1 MLGARSPSGCGPRS
15 VRKVLYGMSFTRTLR
30 AVGGVVVAGALLF
43 GTAPVASADQVRK
56 DQWPL
61 RVFGV
66 DDIWTASTGK
76 GVKVAVIDDPVDGSH
91 RDLKGN
97 VLPGKSFIAG
107 GGTADRPYG
116 EREHG
121 TAMASLI
128 AGHGHGPGGGDG
140 VKGLAPDAKILPVG
154 IDLGDPEGDSDSSGK
169 SMSYAEP
176 LRYAVD
182 HGARVVNMS
191 FMTDDVVPSDAE
203 QAAVDYARKHDV
215 LVVAGSGNSG
225 VSSPRNPAVARG
237 VLTVGAADI
246 DLKVWKFS
254 NYGSHIKLLAPGL
267 HIRSAGVESPY
278 RLANGTS
285 DATAYVS
292 ATAALL
298 RSKFP
303 DLTAGQ
309 IANRMVKTAVLPDS
323 MKGKKLPDPH
333 YGYGIV
339 NPWQALIKKLP
350 AGSEN
355 GPLPALKDGSGKGAG
370 DGKDSEQAAKG
381 MSPGVIIGIVGGVVG
396 LLVVVLIVVLVVKK
410 KNRRNGPP
418 PGGPGGYGGP
428 GGQGGP
434 GGFVPY
440 PSQPNPYQQQPGAPG
455 SYPSAPPAQPP
466 GR

>member
-1 MLGARSPSGCGPRS
+1 
-15 VRKVLYGMSFTRTLR
+15 MSFARTLR

-43 GTAPVASADQVRK
+43 GTAPVASADQIRK

-66 DDIWTASTGK
+66 DDIWTVSTGK
-76 GVKVAVIDDPVDGSH
+76 GVTVAVIDDPVDGSH
-91 RDLKGN
+91 PDLKGN
-97 VLPGKSFIAG
+97 VLPGKSFLSG
-107 GGTADRPYG
+107 GGPADRPDG
-116 EREHG
+116 EFEHG

-154 IDLGDPEGDSDSSGK
+154 VDLGAAGT
-169 SMSYAEP
+169 MSYAKP

-182 HGARVVNMS
+182 HGAKVVNMS
-191 FMTDDVVPSDAE
+191 FEDYADTSPAE
-203 QAAVDYARKHDV
+203 KAAVDYARKHDV
-215 LVVAGSGNSG
+215 LVVASSGNTGSDI
-225 VSSPRNPAVARG
+225 PRLPAAVPG
-237 VLTVGAADI
+237 VLAVGAMDI
-246 DLKVWKFS
+246 DLKVWKRS
-254 NYGSHIKLLAPGL
+254 SYGSHIKLLAPGV
-267 HIRSAGVESPY
+267 HIRSAGVEDPY

-285 DATAYVS
+285 DSAAYVS

-323 MKGKKLPDPH
+323 MKGKKLPDSH

-355 GPLPALKDGSGKGAG
+355 GPLPALKDGSSKGSG
-370 DGKDSEQAAKG
+370 DGKGSEQAGKG

-396 LLVVVLIVVLVVKK
+396 LLVVVLIVVLLVKK

-418 PGGPGGYGGP
+418 PGGSGGYGGP

-440 PSQPNPYQQQPGAPG
+440 PSQPNPYQQPGVPG
-455 SYPSAPPAQPP
+455 SYPSAPPVQPP